1 MSRQQL
7 SSGWLSQILKT
18 GYSLGGIYVTDQVIS
33 MVLVAAV
40 SVLSP
45 ALSMVGI
52 LGALLVTVTKSIRP
66 SDVRLVLSL
75 LRGCPS
81 WKDLLLSILAR
92 RTRLAGFGSRMSRT
106 VQQQQEPLAAIS
118 TSKTAYAGVI
128 AAGVVVLAGTYMI
141 RPDLQRFRR
150 FIQVDQPLELLRA
163 LSRMLPPSRYDVPFA
178 RALARLRDQNKE
190 VLESNNR
197 LQRDMQQAAQRE
209 AQIQQ
214 QLQETLR
221 LLQTARN
228 DIAELEGEA
237 ERHAMF
243 RPFWLRLAL
252 LPDNV

>member
-1 MSRQQL
+1 
-7 SSGWLSQILKT
+7 
-18 GYSLGGIYVTDQVIS
+18 
-33 MVLVAAV
+33 
-40 SVLSP
+40 
-45 ALSMVGI
+45 
-52 LGALLVTVTKSIRP
+52 
-66 SDVRLVLSL
+66 
-75 LRGCPS
+75 
-81 WKDLLLSILAR
+81 
-92 RTRLAGFGSRMSRT
+92 MSRT